1 MSQNDP
7 GGHGPEGRFL
17 LEIARVLEPLEAA
30 MAGGTEGMARLL
42 DRMALGEEL
51 LEEDVETV
59 RRTVEDDIGGALA
72 TIRSELF
79 DPETDIEID
88 DLDYPALVA
97 AVGDVYAGISDLRQ
111 LEFEAVDGETV
122 ADRVLDYLLVEYL
135 DRHHRDVHDALGLLG
150 IVDEGPSPSFDFEQI
165 SALVREPQ
173 RLPAEAFGWGTPD
186 FTGFLALY
194 YLHELCWR
202 FNMPAT
208 LADPPLAVVEDLLD
222 RERNETNVDRELDE
236 TDVEREL
243 WIPVMS
249 VVDDRGAGTVGVRII
264 PLPGRTMNALPGLA
278 VVPFGVGSTSE
289 TVNLG
294 DGWTFNVESTA
305 DQTDWGVGVWP
316 DSETS
321 DSEAVLLG
329 EGELPPEIVTTA
341 ALAYGGP
348 DRTYEETPL
357 IGDSDGSRISVRY
370 AELSASIEFDD
381 GEAIFRV
388 TLPTR
393 GTLAVDPDDLDG
405 FLTSVFPANGLVY
418 DFDVTV
424 GWSSNRG
431 LFFEHGSGLEV
442 SLPQQ
447 GHVGPVRLTELY
459 LGVVASDDS
468 DDLTI
473 EGSVSADVEFGPVI
487 GSITRMGIAADV
499 HFPDDRAGNLGP
511 IDLGIGVKPPDG
523 IGLSIDSGVVT
534 GGGFLRF
541 DPERERYAGVV
552 QLQVGD
558 LALNAVGLLTTRL
571 SDGSEGFSLLVLVAG
586 EFTPV
591 RLGLGFTLNGVGG
604 LLGVNRTV
612 HSAALGEA
620 VRQGSLDSLLFPEDP
635 VENATRIISD
645 LGAVFP
651 PKRDHHVFGPM
662 AKIAWGTPPL
672 VTADLGIVVQ
682 FPSSD
687 VTLLGRVNA
696 TLPEAG
702 VDPLVDLNVGIAG
715 QVVPDEQRAAFD
727 ASLYDSRV
735 GTWTATGDAALRSR
749 WGEKPWFLLSVGGVH
764 PRYNTPTDIPDL
776 DRIAIS
782 GTPPTGFPRFEI
794 EGYVALT
801 SNTAQTG
808 ADVWVGA
815 EAGPATVE
823 GEIGFDALF
832 RFDPF
837 EFVVD
842 FSAKV
847 AVKVYGKGLSLG
859 LDGTVSGPAPWRVT
873 GTIHVDLFFFDV
885 TETMTVTIGQER
897 ASPPLPSTRV
907 MPKLLAALETPDN
920 WTAQRPAGGQSVAS
934 LRDIDADGQVLA
946 HPLGRLGVRQTVV
959 PLDFELDKV
968 GNTRPA
974 EFTHFTIDDV
984 AIEGTDGDD
993 GSLAF
998 DRTLR
1003 EHFAP
1008 AQYEDLTETQKLI
1021 RPAFERLPAGR
1032 EVTAERVSYGGGTAD
1047 EVAANTRTTTLT
1059 YETSVI
1065 DERRDVRAR
1074 ELAELGSFP
1083 SKAEAT
1089 VSIPLAT
1096 ADALSEVSAVAR
1108 ADTRTTGSARFRLP
1122 EQQPGRTGLVGSG
1135 LLDADRPTARGA
1147 TYLAGPVSM
1156 DETTYVVARAGDLAP
1171 TSIGSAEERPTV
1183 MRRAEAQQALDH
1195 HLASHP
1201 EDEGD
1206 LRVVEASAVRGM
1218 GRARSDDELD
1228 HSLTVGDLLQ

>member
-1 MSQNDP
+1 MGTSEPTTSLLDP
-7 GGHGPEGRFL
+7 ETLLVEFARVFEPLDEAVREGPEG
-17 LEIARVLEPLEAA
+17 V
-30 MAGGTEGMARLL
+30 ARLL
-42 DRMALGEEL
+42 DRAGAGEGFQEGELEAFHAAVVDDLGESLPTLRRLVLDPLREGAAVDIDAT
-51 LEEDVETV
+51 DV
-59 RRTVEDDIGGALA
+59 
-72 TIRSELF
+72 
-79 DPETDIEID
+79 D
-88 DLDYPALVA
+88 DLVNAVA
-97 AVGDVYAGISDLRQ
+97 GTYSGIRHLRSVDV
-111 LEFEAVDGETV
+111 EAVDSGEV
-122 ADRVLDYLLVEYL
+122 GDRVLDYLLVTYL
-135 DRHHRDVHDALGLLG
+135 HRDHRPIHDALCLIGV
-150 IVDEGPSPSFDFEQI
+150 IEEGRPPTLDLSQF
-165 SALVREPQ
+165 
-173 RLPAEAFGWGTPD
+173 PAFLRDPVGVPADAMGWGTEH
-186 FTGFLALY
+186 FTGFLVLF
-194 YLHELCWR
+194 YLREICWR
-202 FNMPAT
+202 AGIPAT
-208 LADPPLAVVEDLLD
+208 LTDPPKPVVEDLVG
-222 RERNETNVDRELDE
+222 RPMRSNELEPELK
-236 TDVEREL
+236 
-243 WIPVMS
+243 IPVVS
-249 VVDDRGAGTVGVRII
+249 FVEERASTSVGVRIVPI
-264 PLPGRTMNALPGLA
+264 PGNPDNDLPGFV
-278 VVPFGVGSTSE
+278 VVPFGVGAASE
-289 TVNLG
+289 TVDLG

-305 DQTDWGVGVWP
+305 EQTDWGIAAWP
-316 DSETS
+316 DSDTA
-321 DSEAVLLG
+321 DTVNTRANVIG
-329 EGELPPEIVTTA
+329 EGEQLPEIDLEV
-341 ALAYGGP
+341 ALAYDGRASSDGVS
-348 DRTYEETPL
+348 L
-357 IGDSDGSRISVRY
+357 LGDPDGSRIAVQY
-370 AELSASIEFDD
+370 TELSTSIEFDD
-381 GEAIFRV
+381 GEAIFQV
-388 TLPTR
+388 TLPAR
-393 GTLAVDPDDLDG
+393 GTLAVDPSELDD
-405 FLTSVFPANGLVY
+405 FLASMLPSDGLVY

-431 LFFEHGSGLEV
+431 LFFERGSGHEV

-447 GHVGPVRLTELY
+447 GRLGPVRLTELY
-459 LGVVASDDS
+459 LGVVPSADTDEVT
-468 DDLTI
+468 L
-473 EGSVSADVEFGPVI
+473 EGAASADVEFGPVT
-487 GSITRMGIAADV
+487 GTITRMGVVAEV
-499 HFPDDRAGNLGP
+499 QFPENLDGNLGP
-511 IDLGIGVKPPDG
+511 IDLDVGVKPPDG

-541 DPERERYAGVV
+541 DPEHERYAGVV

-558 LALNAVGLLTTRL
+558 LALNAVGLLTNRL
-571 SDGSEGFSLLVLVAG
+571 PDESQGFSLLVLVAG
-586 EFTPV
+586 EFTPI

-612 HSAALGEA
+612 RSAALGEA
-620 VRQGSLDSLLFPEDP
+620 VRQGSLESILFPEDP
-635 VENATRIISD
+635 VENATRIVSD

-696 TLPEAG
+696 VLPEAG

-715 QVVPDEQRAAFD
+715 QVVPAEQRAAFD
-727 ASLYDSRV
+727 ASLYDSHI

-749 WGEKPWFLLSVGGVH
+749 WGAKPWFLLSVGGVN
-764 PRYNTPTDIPDL
+764 PRYDSPTDLPDL

-782 GTPPTGFPRFEI
+782 GTPSTGFPRFEI

-808 ADVWVGA
+808 ADVWIGA

-842 FSAKV
+842 FSATV
-847 AVKVYGKGLSLG
+847 AVKVYGKGLTLG

-885 TETMTVTIGQER
+885 TETMTVTVGPER

-907 MPKLLAALETPDN
+907 MPKLVAALENPDN
-920 WTAQRPAGGQSVAS
+920 WTAQRPTDGQSVVN
-934 LRDIDADGQVLA
+934 LRDIGADGRVLA

-974 EFTHFTIDDV
+974 EFTQFTIDGV

-993 GSLAF
+993 SSIAF
-998 DRTLR
+998 DRTVR

-1008 AQYEDLTETQKLI
+1008 AQYEDLTETQKLS

-1032 EVTAERVSYGGGTAD
+1032 EVTAERVVYGGETAD
-1047 EVAANTRTTTLT
+1047 EVTANTRTTTLT

-1065 DERRDVRAR
+1065 DKRRDVHAM
-1074 ELAELGSFP
+1074 ELAELGSFA

-1089 VSIPLAT
+1089 VSIPQAT
-1096 ADALSEVSAVAR
+1096 ADALSAVSAVAR

-1122 EQQPGRTGLVGSG
+1122 EQPPGRTDPGDSG
-1135 LLDADRPTARGA
+1135 LLDADRPATRGG

-1156 DETTYVVARAGDLAP
+1156 DEANYVVVRADDLAP

-1183 MRRAEAQQALDH
+1183 MRRSEAEQALDR
-1195 HLASHP
+1195 HLTRHP

-1218 GRARSDDELD
+1218 SQARSDDEPD